1 MKNTEKVVRDPND
14 RRASTGL
21 IDYNKEG
28 PKNKT
33 YVLNVAACLNQAK
46 KKRFGDSKETFERK
60 LQQTFQKTS
69 HSLEQLTRH
78 GEMKET
84 IHD

>member
-1 MKNTEKVVRDPND
+1 MKSTEKVVRDPND
-14 RRASTGL
+14 RRTSTGL

-46 KKRFGDSKETFERK
+46 KKRSGELKQTFERR
-60 LQQTFQKTS
+60 LQQTFQNTS
-69 HSLEQLTRH
+69 HSLEHLTRM